1 MKNFHKPTKTIVA
14 IMLGLAFSGAALA
27 AADEKGNSGETAKP
41 VPSMKGDMGKRT
53 TPGAS
58 TGISDEKGATAN
70 PTGSTSMGSNMGANN
85 RSMNSDMSAYN
96 SSMMTIKNDYKD
108 ASAKCRAMPRADRG
122 SCMTDAKSARNSE
135 TMKAKE
141 MRKTSM
147 GSSGAM
153 GTSGGMSG
161 TPEKKKGTGSY

>member
-1 MKNFHKPTKTIVA
+1 MKNFHKPAKTIVA

-53 TPGAS
+53 APGGN
-58 TGISDEKGATAN
+58 TNIEDEKGSTAN
-70 PTGSTSMGSNMGANN
+70 PTGAAPMK
-85 RSMNSDMSAYN
+85 SDMSAYN
-96 SSMMTIKNDYKD
+96 SSMMTIKSDYKA
-108 ASAKCRAMPRADRG
+108 ASAKCKAMPRADRG
-122 SCMTDAKSARNSE
+122 TCMTDAKSARNSE

-147 GSSGAM
+147 GSTGSM

-161 TPEKKKGTGSY
+161 TPEKKKGAGSY

>member
-1 MKNFHKPTKTIVA
+1 MKNFHQPAKTIVA

-58 TGISDEKGATAN
+58 TNISDEKGATAN
-70 PTGSTSMGSNMGANN
+70 PTGAASMKSGMGA
-85 RSMNSDMSAYN
+85 SNSPMMSGTSTYN
-96 SSMMTIKNDYKD
+96 SAMMTIKSDYKT
-108 ASAKCRAMPRADRG
+108 ANAKCKAMPRADRG

-147 GSSGAM
+147 GSSAAM
-153 GTSGGMSG
+153 GTSGSMSG

>member
-1 MKNFHKPTKTIVA
+1 MKHFHKPAKTIVA

-53 TPGAS
+53 TPGGN
-58 TGISDEKGATAN
+58 TNIEDEKGSTAN
-70 PTGSTSMGSNMGANN
+70 PTGPA
-85 RSMNSDMSAYN
+85 NSDRSAYN
-96 SSMMTIKNDYKD
+96 RSMMTIKSDYKA
-108 ASAKCRAMPRADRG
+108 ASAKCRAMPQADRG

-153 GTSGGMSG
+153 GTSGSMTG

>member
-1 MKNFHKPTKTIVA
+1 MKHFHQPAKTIVA

-58 TGISDEKGATAN
+58 T
-70 PTGSTSMGSNMGANN
+70 
-85 RSMNSDMSAYN
+85 YH
-96 SSMMTIKNDYKD
+96 SSMMTIKSDYK
-108 ASAKCRAMPRADRG
+108 AANAKCKAMPRADRG
-122 SCMTDAKSARNSE
+122 SCMADAKSARNSE

-141 MRKTSM
+141 MHKSSM
-147 GSSGAM
+147 GSSAAM
-153 GTSGGMSG
+153 GTSGSMSG